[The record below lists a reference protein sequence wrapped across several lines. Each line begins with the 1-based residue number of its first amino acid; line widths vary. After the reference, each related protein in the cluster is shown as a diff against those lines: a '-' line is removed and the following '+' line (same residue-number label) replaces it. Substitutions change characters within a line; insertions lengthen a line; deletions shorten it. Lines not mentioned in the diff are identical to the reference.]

1 MSFFWW
7 EFTCCNECWD
17 CLLRKYVNNVFCV
30 LFRNVKCDLKNAI
43 QICFLQKLF
52 EWFILVIMFN
62 HFIVNFFWSLNFI
75 FSEWRM
81 LILDYQVTYV
91 CSRFV
96 ERRLWWDV
104 RLDETSYQAWRK
116 RLIRLDEWKRHLIKS
131 DESDS
136 SNLMSE
142 NVISSNLTKAT
153 HQIWRKRHFIKS
165 LKEKTILLFSD
176 EQSHA
181 VTFDV
186 KNLILQKIIF
196 LYENKCLCEIVVI
209 SERFNESWT
218 LIKLSFFLRE
228 KLQVM
233 SR

>member
-1 MSFFWW
+1 MRFKF
-7 EFTCCNECWD
+7 
-17 CLLRKYVNNVFCV
+17 VFC
-30 LFRNVKCDLKNAI
+30 RNCLNDS
-43 QICFLQKLF
+43 FS
-52 EWFILVIMFN
+52 
-62 HFIVNFFWSLNFI
+62 WSCLIISSLI
-75 FSEWRM
+75 FSDRWISFLANDACSFLIIKWRM
-81 LILDYQVTYV
+81 FVLDL
-91 CSRFV
+91 SS
-96 ERRLWWDV
+96 DV
-104 RLDETSYQAWRK
+104 YDETSDLMK
-116 RLIRLDEWKRHLIKS
+116 HLIKL

-136 SNLMSE
+136 TDLMNE